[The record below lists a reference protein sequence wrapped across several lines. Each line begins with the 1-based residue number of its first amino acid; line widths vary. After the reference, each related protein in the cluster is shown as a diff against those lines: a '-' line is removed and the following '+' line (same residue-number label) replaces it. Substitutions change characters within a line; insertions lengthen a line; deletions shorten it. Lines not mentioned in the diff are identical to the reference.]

1 MNRRLRRLIVFALS
15 VSLLCVGRTVTD
27 VPGPVNLEGH
37 FIPITRADFLARKA
51 AAEGVP
57 YAEAA
62 QALDAELAAA
72 MAVPPGPGSEAA
84 AGASG
89 ATPEIV
95 YGTVY
100 DYNQH
105 PSGMGAYFYVDAVK
119 LLGPADPR
127 FVSLGAAGAKA
138 NGNGAYDLEKGST
151 ATARIINDN
160 QQIRLAFTG
169 IYVVEEPVSRKTGFR
184 LLFFHFGETIKSTY
198 YHRTEVVTD
207 THIEDA

>member
-1 MNRRLRRLIVFALS
+1 MNGMFKKLVILALS
-15 VSLLCVGRTVTD
+15 VSLLGAGAAVTD
-27 VPGPVNLEGH
+27 VRGPVGPGGH
-37 FIPITRADFLARKA
+37 FIPITREEFLTRKA
-51 AAEGVP
+51 AAEGVT

-72 MAVPPGPGSEAA
+72 IAALPGPGPEAT
-84 AGASG
+84 GASG
-89 ATPEIV
+89 AAPEIA

-119 LLGPADPR
+119 LSGPGGPR

-138 NGNGAYDLEKGST
+138 DGNGAYDLEKGST
-151 ATARIINDN
+151 ATANIINDN
-160 QQIRLAFTG
+160 RQIRLAFTG
-169 IYVVEEPVSRKTGFR
+169 IYVAEEPVSRKTGFR
-184 LLFFHFGETIKSTY
+184 FLFFHFGETTTRTN
-198 YHRTEVVTD
+198 YHRSDVVLD